1 VFSNFSIFF
10 VDIYTAN
17 NLIPN
22 EVFRERNYNPANVN
36 HVVPLPFAHDLMN
49 FQFTYAKRLSAD
61 EIKDGCMVG
70 CLF

>member
-1 VFSNFSIFF
+1 MKCF
-10 VDIYTAN
+10 V
-17 NLIPN
+17 
-22 EVFRERNYNPANVN
+22 ERNYNPANVN
-36 HVVPLPFAHDLMN
+36 HAVPLPFAHDLMN

>member
-1 VFSNFSIFF
+1 MKCF
-10 VDIYTAN
+10 V
-17 NLIPN
+17 
-22 EVFRERNYNPANVN
+22 ERNYNLANVN
-36 HVVPLPFAHDLMN
+36 RAVPLPFAHDLTN